1 MRRLMLTALACLAL
15 AACKDEAAA
24 DPLELLGMGV
34 EWHVT
39 EIAGAPVP
47 AGVGVTIARP
57 EDGMIAGS
65 SGCNRYSGRVST
77 HDGKLEIGA
86 LAGTRMACFGPA
98 EEVERAFHS
107 TIGRAKDAQMAG
119 DTLELTDAA
128 GKVLIRAMK

>member
-47 AGVGVTIARP
+47 GEPAPPVPTPGFWASVR
-57 EDGMIAGS
+57 E
-65 SGCNRYSGRVST
+65 
-77 HDGKLEIGA
+77 A
-86 LAGTRMACFGPA
+86 LA
-98 EEVERAFHS
+98 
-107 TIGRAKDAQMAG
+107 D
-119 DTLELTDAA
+119 
-128 GKVLIRAMK
+128 